1 MAEEKTKTGKSV
13 QNYIRDVLGG
23 ASSAGKAALAAGY
36 PADSSYTEAYYMGV
50 PYLYEYGDPEQAEAL
65 ARTGSLYDAYGRAGQ
80 YNKTDFGDLEAA
92 YGQAGQY
99 GPMDYGDIESAYG
112 GIADYVP
119 TQYGDIEAGY
129 RATLGYD
136 PRDYAESDYTTQN
149 IQSRMN
155 PYEELVSDRA
165 RARLKKAYDEARG
178 EREAQA
184 TRAGAF
190 GGSGAAIQE
199 EVARRNY
206 LEQMADMD
214 AQNLRQAYESG
225 VGLYGKEMADNLAAA
240 QAEEASRQFGQES
253 ERAGLA
259 GLMATRGAEQQGLE
273 FLKKLQLDVESGK
286 ITARQAEEASRQFAK
301 EAEFSGLQGQMDARQ
316 KTAAQEAAAK
326 EAEFAGL
333 QGQAASAAQQ
343 AAMAEQKK
351 NMQLANLAAM
361 QQAGQQKQQTQLA
374 KQEYGLDVAGQQ
386 ANILA
391 PLGGS
396 AIQTKQGQPSTAQNI
411 LGGVTAGIG
420 ALTGLKDLFRDGG
433 MVYAR
438 GGQVY
443 ASGGLADL
451 YHKHYSRYK

>member
-1 MAEEKTKTGKSV
+1 MAEEKTETGKSV

-23 ASSAGKAALAAGY
+23 ASAAGKSALAAGY

-65 ARTGSLYDAYGRAGQ
+65 SRTGGLYDAYGLAGQ
-80 YNKTDFGDLEAA
+80 YNKTDFGDLE
-92 YGQAGQY
+92 
-99 GPMDYGDIESAYG
+99 SAYG
-112 GIADYVP
+112 L
-119 TQYGDIEAGY
+119 AGE
-129 RATLGYD
+129 YD

-165 RARLKKAYDEARG
+165 RARLKKSYDEARG

-184 TRAGAF
+184 VRSLAF

-206 LEQMADMD
+206 LEQMADID
-214 AQNLRQAYESG
+214 AENLRQAYEAG

-240 QAEEASRQFGQES
+240 QAEEASRQFG
-253 ERAGLA
+253 
-259 GLMATRGAEQQGLE
+259 
-273 FLKKLQLDVESGK
+273 
-286 ITARQAEEASRQFAK
+286 K
-301 EAEFSGLQGQMDARQ
+301 EAEFSGLQGQMGARQ
-316 KTAAQEAAAK
+316 QTAAQEAAAK

-333 QGQAASAAQQ
+333 QGQSVSAAQQ
-343 AAMAEQKK
+343 AALAEQKK

-374 KQEYGLDVAGQQ
+374 KQQYGLDVAGQQ

-433 MVYAR
+433 MVYAH

-443 ASGGLADL
+443 KSGGLADL